1 MIWYHPVKERG
12 PYPVGYGPFWISG
25 RFGLLFILLFQIET
39 SVEGESERPVSEFQV
54 RGIPGQLIDIGR
66 VGGVTNIKLEE
77 VTAGI
82 EFHTQ

>member
-39 SVEGESERPVSEFQV
+39 SVEGESE
-54 RGIPGQLIDIGR
+54 
-66 VGGVTNIKLEE
+66 
-77 VTAGI
+77 
-82 EFHTQ
+82 